1 MVCPTLRAYLFT
13 SQNSN
18 SLTSWIAL
26 YIYTV
31 YPQEISWIIGFA
43 AYYTAIMVLLD
54 SFYFFTGI
62 SNNIW
67 WKLVF
72 DAFI

>member
-1 MVCPTLRAYLFT
+1 MVCPTLRAFLFT
-13 SQNSN
+13 RQN
-18 SLTSWIAL
+18 LFPITSWIAL

-31 YPQEISWIIGFA
+31 YPQEISWIIDFA
-43 AYYTAIMVLLD
+43 AYYAVILVLLD
-54 SFYFFTGI
+54 NIHFFTSI